1 MPFTHQK
8 TVTVTPADDAY
19 AWTKSGDD
27 SGNWITI
34 SNAQDSN
41 GNDTD
46 TWDFLVADNGTS
58 STRTAT
64 CTLTHSNGTTTDSFL
79 VTQYATG
86 GSLTS
91 STTSAP
97 TSGSP
102 YSVITG
108 SATGIMDTGFTM
120 HGDPAFTGSGTPST
134 CPRGFMWGTDPNNL
148 TNEIISTTSS
158 NNNSDPAT
166 FMGGLMAYSYN
177 ITGLQPETTYYY
189 KAFISLG
196 SDICDPDL
204 GSNPGTRVYGD
215 LETVNTLT
223 ATLSFTSFY
232 TEVGGISLTTGD
244 TVDEAPFL
252 QRIYFRMSA
261 TQDIT
266 GYKIA
271 PVSFTKISPN
281 AGAAEGADFNG
292 ANSSLIDNNANLT
305 GDFTFSGSSA
315 TGYIAIAEDNKTE
328 GNETYRLTISAD
340 YTDAN
345 GVVLGQHGLSTTK
358 DFIINDNSVYA
369 ATIIENGVGSVNTFS
384 GPTSSTS
391 GSVELSSYAFDNN
404 PSIQGPTQIV
414 LVNAY
419 LDTDPQFVNTGTS
432 VPNTVYWSNN
442 ADGSTNDSSSI
453 QGDVVHGTAIDTN
466 AVSGGWNCSITF
478 EDGSGSTQATTQG
491 SLS

>member
-46 TWDFLVADNGTS
+46 TWDFLVADNGTN

-86 GSLTS
+86 GSSTTSS
-91 STTSAP
+91 STTQAP
-97 TSGSP
+97 VSNWTVNTGTSGNV
-102 YSVITG
+102 Y
-108 SATGIMDTGFTM
+108 DTGFTM
-120 HGDPAFTGSGTPST
+120 SATLSQANPGTDNNT
-134 CPRGFMWGTDPNNL
+134 ERGFEWGTNQNNL
-148 TNEIISTTSS
+148 DQTHIN
-158 NNNSDPAT
+158 
-166 FMGGLMAYSYN
+166 GLVGVMAFN
-177 ITGLQPETTYYY
+177 HTLTGLTPETTYYY
-189 KAFISLG
+189 RAYSKSPVEGTTYG
-196 SDICDPDL
+196 SIV
-204 GSNPGTRVYGD
+204 SFT
-215 LETVNTLT
+215 TL
-223 ATLSFTSFY
+223 AAVLSFTSFY
-232 TEVGGISLTTGD
+232 TEVGSGSNNLTTGD

-252 QRIYFRMSA
+252 QRIYFRMGAS
-261 TQDIT
+261 QDIT

-292 ANSSLIDNNANLT
+292 TNSSLIDNNANLT
-305 GDFTFSGSSA
+305 GDFTFSGNSA
-315 TGYIAIAEDNKTE
+315 SGYIAIAEDNKTE

-345 GVVLGQHGLSTTK
+345 GAVLGQHGYPVNM

-419 LDTDPQFVNTGTS
+419 LDNDPQFVNAGTS

-453 QGDVVHGTAIDTN
+453 QGDVVHNTAIDAN

-478 EDGSGSTQATTQG
+478 EDGSGSAQATTQAP
-491 SLS
+491 SF